1 VQERR
6 VARLDA
12 PNPLSPPLVA
22 VLGGPI
28 GAYDEASYP
37 SISPLLKLIETRIAA
52 GLPTLGIC
60 LRAQLIVRALGARV
74 YPAAQREIGWTRLTL
89 TDAGRASALRH
100 LDGGITSM
108 LHWHGDTFDLPSG
121 ATLLASTPACAHD
134 ARRNPDPTRLSG
146 DESRVRAPRRVDALS

>member
-100 LDGGITSM
+100 LDGGITS
-108 LHWHGDTFDLPSG
+108 
-121 ATLLASTPACAHD
+121 TPACAHD
-134 ARRNPDPTRLSG
+134 ARRSPDPTRLSG